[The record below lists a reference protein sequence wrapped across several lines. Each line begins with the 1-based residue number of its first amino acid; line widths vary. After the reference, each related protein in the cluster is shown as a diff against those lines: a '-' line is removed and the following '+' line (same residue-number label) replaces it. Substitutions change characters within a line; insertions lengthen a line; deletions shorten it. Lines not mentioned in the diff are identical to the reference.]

1 MRLAH
6 LYHEADDLRET
17 SVYRRTP
24 SSTMSSNNNN
34 LQSLRQPQ
42 PLESTLASQRQ
53 EYDDCTPCRLM
64 GSAAFTGLG
73 IYTYAS
79 GMSQLREREVE
90 IANQVVKTGSRFGL
104 GARKMAIFGMSAG
117 LVGAGVYRLVN

>member
-1 MRLAH
+1 
-6 LYHEADDLRET
+6 
-17 SVYRRTP
+17 
-24 SSTMSSNNNN
+24 MSSNNN

-79 GMSQLREREVE
+79 GTSQLREREVE